1 MRAILSAAYD
11 IENRAVSVSV
21 APPGLGLNEGAEPST
36 WSGRRKAMTER
47 AGHIIVALALAL
59 VTGAVT
65 GCTKADGG
73 AEAVRATPT
82 VRATPSAPATPS
94 PRTIPFELY
103 THCGIDEARIGS
115 TYFEAETPLSD
126 GSGNPPDGWGN
137 PTQRGTM
144 TLKSGTE
151 AVFTDDAGHEVKFR
165 ARPGARAF
173 KHICA

>member
-1 MRAILSAAYD
+1 
-11 IENRAVSVSV
+11 
-21 APPGLGLNEGAEPST
+21 
-36 WSGRRKAMTER
+36 MTER
-47 AGHIIVALALAL
+47 AGRIIVALTLAL
-59 VTGAVT
+59 VTGAAT
-65 GCTKADGG
+65 GCAKADGG
-73 AEAVRATPT
+73 TEAVRATPT
-82 VRATPSAPATPS
+82 AQATPSVRATPS
-94 PRTIPFELY
+94 PRVIPFELY

-137 PTQRGTM
+137 PTQLGTM
-144 TLKSGTE
+144 TLKSETE

>member
-1 MRAILSAAYD
+1 
-11 IENRAVSVSV
+11 
-21 APPGLGLNEGAEPST
+21 
-36 WSGRRKAMTER
+36 MTER
-47 AGHIIVALALAL
+47 AGHIIVALTLAL
-59 VTGAVT
+59 VAGAVT

-82 VRATPSAPATPS
+82 ARATPS
-94 PRTIPFELY
+94 PRAIPFELY

-144 TLKSGTE
+144 TLKSATE